1 MRNIFL
7 IIYSFSIFFS
17 QAQSY
22 SINLIPDS
30 LKVNSYAV
38 KRMEEIY
45 VSIESNKKVTV
56 KRKYAITVFNKQ
68 GAAYAAYYNSYSSL
82 KKLVKID
89 GALYD
94 ASGKKI
100 ADVNRKDIE
109 DAPYSDGF
117 SLMQDNRIKSH
128 QFFHS
133 QYPYTIE
140 YEEEEENLESY
151 FLPFWMPVEGYNMA
165 VQNSKFIVETK
176 PGYQL
181 RIKQINHIQPPEIT
195 NTGNTVYSFQL
206 NNFPSKTPE
215 SYQSAVK
222 DIVPMV
228 YIGPTDFFIGGYE
241 GLMDSWKN
249 LGKFQKSL
257 NAERDALPEKIKN
270 EIHQLTDH
278 LKDEKEKIKAA
289 YTYLQK
295 NTRYISIQLGIGGWQ
310 PFDAMY
316 VAEKKYGDCKALSN
330 YMVSLL
336 KEIGIKAHYVL
347 VTAGRGRKG
356 LSEDFPA
363 PYFNHVICCVPGKND
378 TTWLECT
385 SQTEAPGFL
394 GSFTGN
400 RKALLI
406 GDDGGYVVNTP
417 IYQSKDNQQIR
428 VVNSTLDSNG
438 NLLAQVKTSFTGIQ
452 QETPREL
459 MLSSTQEEKEDYLN
473 NTLSIPTYKTERF
486 QYKEIKSHIPEIEEE
501 LTINA
506 PGYANL
512 SGKRIFL
519 VPNLFNRS
527 STRLSDN
534 LQRKNPIYFTAA
546 YLDIDTVTINIP
558 NGYIVE
564 AAPKNTLLNS
574 PFGIY
579 SLQFEFADKNIKM
592 IRYRKSEIN
601 VFDAAEYPKLV
612 EFVNLIYKA
621 DQSRIVLVKK
631 NN

>member
-1 MRNIFL
+1 MKDILL
-7 IIYSFSIFFS
+7 IICFFS
-17 QAQSY
+17 SLFSYSQSY
-22 SINLIPDS
+22 SVNLIPDS
-30 LKVNSYAV
+30 LKTNSHAV

-45 VSIESNKKVTV
+45 VTIESNKKVIV

-68 GAAYAAYYNSYSSL
+68 GATYAAYYNSYSSL
-82 KKLVKID
+82 KKLIKID
-89 GALYD
+89 GSLYD

-100 ADVNRKDIE
+100 ADVKRKDIE

-128 QFFHS
+128 QFFQS
-133 QYPYTIE
+133 QFPYTVE

-151 FLPFWMPVEGYNMA
+151 FLPFWMPVEGFNMA

-176 PGYQL
+176 PEYQL
-181 RIKQINHIQPPEIT
+181 RIKQINHAQSAEVT
-195 NTGNTVYSFQL
+195 NTGNKIYTFQL
-206 NNFPSKTPE
+206 SNYPSKTSE

-222 DIVPMV
+222 DILPMV
-228 YIGPTDFFIGGYE
+228 YIGPNEFFIGGYE
-241 GLMDSWKN
+241 GRMDSWKN
-249 LGKFQKSL
+249 LGKFQTSL
-257 NAERDALPEKIKN
+257 NEGRDVLPEKIKT
-270 EIHQLTDH
+270 EIHQITDH
-278 LKDEKEKIKAA
+278 LKNEKEKIKAA
-289 YTYLQK
+289 YSYLQK

-336 KEIGIKAHYVL
+336 KEIGIKAYYVL
-347 VTAGRGRKG
+347 VTAGKGRKG

-385 SQTEAPGFL
+385 SQTEAAGYV
-394 GSFTGN
+394 GSLTGN

-417 IYQSKDNQQIR
+417 TYHSKDNQQLR
-428 VVNSTLDSNG
+428 SVNCSLDSSG
-438 NLLAQVKTSFTGIQ
+438 NLLAVVKTIFTGIQ
-452 QETPREL
+452 QEIPRDL

-473 NTLSIPTYKTERF
+473 RTLSIPTYKIERF
-486 QYKEIKSHIPEIEEE
+486 QYKENTSSIPEIEEE

-527 STRLSDN
+527 SIRLADN
-534 LQRKNPIYFTAA
+534 PQRKNPIYFNTA
-546 YLDIDTVTINIP
+546 YLDIDTVSINIP
-558 NGYIVE
+558 TGYIIE
-564 AAPKNTLLNS
+564 AAPKNTTLNS

-579 SLQFEFADKNIKM
+579 SLQFEYTDKSIKM

-601 VFDAAEYPKLV
+601 VFEATEYQKLV
-612 EFVNLIYKA
+612 EFMNLIYKA

-631 NN
+631 AT